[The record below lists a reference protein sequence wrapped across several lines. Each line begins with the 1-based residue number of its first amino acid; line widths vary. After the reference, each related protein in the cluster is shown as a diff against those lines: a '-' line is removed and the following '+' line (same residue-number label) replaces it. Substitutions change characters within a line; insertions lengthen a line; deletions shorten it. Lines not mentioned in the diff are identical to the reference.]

1 MAYTGTLDQTTGTIT
16 LYYPSLGLR
25 YIQSSY
31 LQQWSIPDTSGTG
44 YTIYTRNV
52 NSGLGYG
59 DWVVQQY
66 SGPGVVTSTTTLTG
80 TPPSELVT
88 FSTDNT
94 NPFITGN
101 GSNVTATNN
110 LTLAQSMAL
119 AEATGKPVFADQS
132 TSVTNGNCYTC
143 TLDLSAASGSD
154 QTITLTLKGGANNM
168 VVDGNT
174 KEFIKFNGGT
184 ATIIVPAG
192 QSSLELTIIDGNNV
206 STADLL
212 TLTATIPGPNG
223 TTSNNLAITF
233 TDPNPGL
240 GVAPGPT
247 LVGGTGVNGYI
258 EGSSVM
264 VNGVN
269 VPTEI
274 WSGDGNSTIIGGS
287 SSFSGGIYAGEIVTG
302 AAQNATGKGSNQIYV
317 NKQVD
322 LATALAQQAASPTTG
337 DPGYEIWVNDGNN
350 TIVGGYGDDSIYAGQ
365 GDNTIVFGNG
375 KNYLVSGVKLSYDK
389 LGTVKNAQGNTSFS
403 PYFSLP
409 GNTFDANGNV
419 VLDIA
424 YGSSDSLGTQVNGAP
439 VGLGNDTIYGG
450 SGDSQYLLTNG
461 NNWLDAGGGDDI
473 IQSGTGNNTIYGGDG
488 NDSIWGAGGNDYIDL
503 EGGSDQV
510 VLNGGNNTLYGGTGN
525 SYIASGDNNASNWA
539 NSDTSST
546 NYIESGSGN
555 DTIFGS
561 GGTDTLISNSQSGTG
576 NATTATATAIYAGNG
591 NEYIEGGAGNDT
603 IFGGTGINT
612 IYAGAGNNNIQLST
626 NASENSSVYGGSG
639 NYTIVGGAGTNF
651 IGMGNG
657 NTVVQLSS
665 TAGETSTVYGGGGN
679 DSISAANDFEWR
691 MVA

>member
-1 MAYTGTLDQTTGTIT
+1 
-16 LYYPSLGLR
+16 
-25 YIQSSY
+25 
-31 LQQWSIPDTSGTG
+31 
-44 YTIYTRNV
+44 
-52 NSGLGYG
+52 
-59 DWVVQQY
+59 
-66 SGPGVVTSTTTLTG
+66 
-80 TPPSELVT
+80 
-88 FSTDNT
+88 
-94 NPFITGN
+94 
-101 GSNVTATNN
+101 
-110 LTLAQSMAL
+110 MAL

-206 STADLL
+206 NIADEL
-212 TLTATIPGPNG
+212 TLSATITGADG
-223 TTSNNLAITF
+223 TPSTSLNNLAITF

-561 GGTDTLISNSQSGTG
+561 GGNDTIISNSQSGTG
-576 NATTATATAIYAGNG
+576 KATIIYAGNG
-591 NEYIEGGAGNDT
+591 NEKIQGGN
-603 IFGGTGINT
+603 
-612 IYAGAGNNNIQLST
+612 
-626 NASENSSVYGGSG
+626 
-639 NYTIVGGAGTNF
+639 
-651 IGMGNG
+651 
-657 NTVVQLSS
+657 
-665 TAGETSTVYGGGGN
+665 GN
-679 DSISAANDFEWR
+679 DSIKAANDFEWR
-691 MVA
+691 LQA

>member
-1 MAYTGTLDQTTGTIT
+1 
-16 LYYPSLGLR
+16 
-25 YIQSSY
+25 
-31 LQQWSIPDTSGTG
+31 
-44 YTIYTRNV
+44 
-52 NSGLGYG
+52 
-59 DWVVQQY
+59 
-66 SGPGVVTSTTTLTG
+66 
-80 TPPSELVT
+80 LVT

-94 NPFITGN
+94 NPLITGT
-101 GSNVTATNN
+101 GSNVTATSN
-110 LTLAQSMAL
+110 LTLAQAMAL

-212 TLTATIPGPNG
+212 TLTATSPGPNG

-389 LGTVKNAQGNTSFS
+389 LGTVKNAQGQSSYS